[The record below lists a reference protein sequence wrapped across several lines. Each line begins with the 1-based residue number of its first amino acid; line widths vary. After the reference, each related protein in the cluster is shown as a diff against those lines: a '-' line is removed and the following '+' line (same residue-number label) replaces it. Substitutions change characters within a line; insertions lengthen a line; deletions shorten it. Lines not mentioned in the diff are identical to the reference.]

1 RLDRWLYGGW
11 LHLLFPESGNAP
23 GYRLTSLLIHLASA
37 LMLWRIFLRLEAG
50 RWCSLFA
57 AAAWVAHPAACES
70 VAWISE
76 RKNVLAAFF
85 GFVALWAWCRE
96 WDAKRGW
103 LRGPVTACFYLLAIM
118 SKPTAAGFLA
128 VFAAYEFLYSRRWPS
143 RWFAWAAWL

>member
-37 LMLWRIFLRLEAG
+37 LVLWRIFLSLKAG

-76 RKNVLAAFF
+76 RKNVLAA
-85 GFVALWAWCRE
+85 
-96 WDAKRGW
+96 
-103 LRGPVTACFYLLAIM
+103 CFYLLAVL
-118 SKPTAAGFLA
+118 SKPTAAGFLI
-128 VFAAYEFLYSRRWPS
+128 VFAAYEFLYSVRWS
-143 RWFAWAAWL
+143 SGWFTRGETTASLPEK